1 MKNSMQI
8 HNAVM
13 GVSCDAPQHLRIDSI
28 IIRAKDV
35 KMVAQGV
42 WEREGKNNVSISMA
56 FVLVHSKGVSR
67 ENC

>member
-1 MKNSMQI
+1 MKNSMQR

-13 GVSCDAPQHLRIDSI
+13 GVSCDAPQHLRINSI

-35 KMVAQGV
+35 KMAAQGA
-42 WEREGKNNVSISMA
+42 WEREGKNNVAIYMA
-56 FVLVHSKGVSR
+56 FVLVYSKGASR